1 MFSKSLIKKEERN
14 RKRRQERE
22 YQVKKQAE
30 EHFFIQNKIT
40 EKNKF
45 HRENKK

>member
-30 EHFFIQNKIT
+30 QLFIQNKIT

-45 HRENKK
+45 QKETKK